1 MTSPLE
7 PGPPTHTERAVA
19 VVALAVPIVLLVAL
33 HVMAARAWSR
43 SRALAATGR
52 AANAEVVERTAAGA
66 PRSEGYSVTYRFHV
80 PAAPGLAEREWL
92 ATRPVDRATHDATA
106 AGATIL
112 IRYDPSDPSRSD
124 IARNDHVTTVL
135 VLTGTIDL
143 ALAGVAVHIVRSG
156 RRQAGGV
163 ERSR

>member
-19 VVALAVPIVLLVAL
+19 VVALAVPIVLLVGL

-80 PAAPGLAEREWL
+80 PAPGLAEQGGS
-92 ATRPVDRATHDATA
+92 PPDRWIEPPDATA
-106 AGATIL
+106 AGATI
-112 IRYDPSDPSRSD
+112 
-124 IARNDHVTTVL
+124 
-135 VLTGTIDL
+135 
-143 ALAGVAVHIVRSG
+143 
-156 RRQAGGV
+156 
-163 ERSR
+163 